1 MVSPTTIGVPV
12 IGPKPELV
20 VNSISHAG
28 PSSITLLASM
38 VVFVMFFDTAGLPSF
53 MDIVRAI
60 VTFRQP
66 EFALAYFAVGGFFA
80 AFSFAVSLI
89 SVPLMLDRG
98 TDAMTAAITSLR
110 VVTTQTGVLVLWGL
124 LIVLLVAAA
133 LLVPWQWPLVVVG
146 PWLGCASWHAY
157 RACVGS
163 QPVTAEGAA
172 PATRPP
178 A

>member
-1 MVSPTTIGVPV
+1 V
-12 IGPKPELV
+12 
-20 VNSISHAG
+20 
-28 PSSITLLASM
+28 
-38 VVFVMFFDTAGLPSF
+38 
-53 MDIVRAI
+53 
-60 VTFRQP
+60 
-66 EFALAYFAVGGFFA
+66 FA
-80 AFSFAVSLI
+80 ALVFGSTVVSL
-89 SVPLMLDRG
+89 PMMLDRG

-124 LIVLLVAAA
+124 LIVLLVAVA

-172 PATRPP
+172 PATRSP